1 MYPTY
6 PLMECVSS
14 LKNEV
19 DDTVPKESTI
29 DMFLKTI
36 CEKNGANVLR
46 NVSVVGYFGTVSS
59 TSFFKEETNSIKG

>member
-6 PLMECVSS
+6 PLMGYVSP

-19 DDTVPKESTI
+19 DDTVPEQPTI

-36 CEKNGANVLR
+36 CEKNGANSL
-46 NVSVVGYFGTVSS
+46 TLC
-59 TSFFKEETNSIKG
+59 

>member
-6 PLMECVSS
+6 PLVEFFSS

-19 DDTVPKESTI
+19 DETVPKEPTI

-36 CEKNGANVLR
+36 CEKYGANVL
-46 NVSVVGYFGTVSS
+46 TLC
-59 TSFFKEETNSIKG
+59 

>member
-6 PLMECVSS
+6 PLMEYVFS

-19 DDTVPKESTI
+19 DDTVPKEPTI

-36 CEKNGANVLR
+36 CKKNGANVL
-46 NVSVVGYFGTVSS
+46 TLC
-59 TSFFKEETNSIKG
+59 